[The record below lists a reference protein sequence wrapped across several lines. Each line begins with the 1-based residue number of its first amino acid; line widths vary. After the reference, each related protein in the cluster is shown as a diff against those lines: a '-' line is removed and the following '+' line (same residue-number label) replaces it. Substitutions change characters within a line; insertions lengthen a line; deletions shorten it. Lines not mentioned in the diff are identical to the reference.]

1 MDISW
6 SPFLIIPIFIV
17 LCFVIVFGGIIYVLV
32 RAISQVSYNSSQPVE
47 VVATT
52 IVGKRT
58 STRGGGGDSMV
69 TTSNY
74 VTSETEDGVRR
85 QLSLGG
91 SEYGLLVEG
100 DKGMLSSQGSHYKGF
115 HREHL

>member
-74 VTSETEDGVRR
+74 VTFETEDGVREF
-85 QLSLGG
+85 SLGG
-91 SEYGLLVEG
+91 NDYGLLVEG
-100 DKGMLSSQGSHYKGF
+100 DKGMLSSQGTRYKGF
-115 HREHL
+115 HREHF